1 MAERKEQAHRVVR
14 ERQEAEPLVEAFRV
28 VVRRIHDQGVHGY
41 GFAGSHGPL
50 DRIGEEHAFEAA
62 PVHRS
67 VDRRPADQG
76 AGHRMAR
83 QFPR

>member
-1 MAERKEQAHRVVR
+1 MAERKGQTQRVVR
-14 ERQEAEPLVEAFRV
+14 ERREAEPLVEAFRV
-28 VVRRIHDQGVHGY
+28 VIRGIHDQGVHVY

-50 DRIGEEHAFEAA
+50 DHIGKKQASEAA
-62 PVHRS
+62 PVRRS
-67 VDRRPADQG
+67 VDRQPADQG